1 MEEKGR
7 QWWEPWL
14 IFAHFDACVQRVVAL
29 KITAKMVIF
38 WSWHWLAVLFDVKT
52 FPLVENSQVSLLAH
66 GCMWYRHAQVS
77 TGQKIPKRAQTIN
90 VAVTFIWLWW
100 RLLDLSEVYGGH
112 GFSIVLQRFF
122 NTSQCIL
129 ILLRNK
135 ILQQL
140 IASIA
145 WKWRHVLNMVK
156 L

>member
-1 MEEKGR
+1 MRTLADFRTLWCMCSKGSCL
-7 QWWEPWL
+7 ENHSEDGDIL
-14 IFAHFDACVQRVVAL
+14 EL
-29 KITAKMVIF
+29 T
-38 WSWHWLAVLFDVKT
+38 WLAVLFDVKT
-52 FPLVENSQVSLLAH
+52 FPLIENSQVCLLAH

-77 TGQKIPKRAQTIN
+77 TGQKIPKRAQTID